1 MKKIIIL
8 CISTLAIILSG
19 CGGASP
25 EPIKAMPSVKVSQN
39 GDEWIR
45 VSANIGTGDLQNAEL
60 ENTAILLYEAASKY
74 KQNGLDHFFIGNQKK
89 KQLLSI
95 ITNFKDLERYCFPK
109 VEGLTSLEDKCKL
122 SAGDDIV
129 KLWFIG
135 VEKQKLSPDRY
146 YWSVEQVLN
155 DPILTKYRNS
165 ALKDFD
171 NKTISFEQ
179 VKRIR
184 HLK

>member
-8 CISTLAIILSG
+8 SISVLTIMFSG
-19 CGGASP
+19 CAGGSP
-25 EPIKAMPSVKVSQN
+25 EPIKAMPSVKDSEN
-39 GDEWIR
+39 GAEWIR
-45 VSANIGTGDLQNAEL
+45 VSANIGTGNLQNAEL
-60 ENTAILLYEAASKY
+60 ENTAILLYEAASQY
-74 KQNGLDHFFIGNQKK
+74 KQKNIQYFHIANKKK
-89 KQLLSI
+89 KQLLPM

-122 SAGDDIV
+122 SAGNDIV
-129 KLWFIG
+129 KLWFIS
-135 VEKQKLSPDRY
+135 VQKRKNTSPAF
-146 YWSVEQVLN
+146 YWSVDQVLN
-155 DPILTKYRNS
+155 DPLINKYRDS

-184 HLK
+184 NLI